1 MTIDGFLDSCAHVL
15 QFRGWPCA
23 GAVQEDQVGDVS
35 VDHSFEGMAWERAS
49 SSVSASKLTASQLK
63 LLMSTLKCAVLP
75 VDDDEAVL
83 ANLQESGL
91 EFDW

>member
-35 VDHSFEGMAWERAS
+35 VDHSFEGMA
-49 SSVSASKLTASQLK
+49 
-63 LLMSTLKCAVLP
+63 
-75 VDDDEAVL
+75 
-83 ANLQESGL
+83 
-91 EFDW
+91 